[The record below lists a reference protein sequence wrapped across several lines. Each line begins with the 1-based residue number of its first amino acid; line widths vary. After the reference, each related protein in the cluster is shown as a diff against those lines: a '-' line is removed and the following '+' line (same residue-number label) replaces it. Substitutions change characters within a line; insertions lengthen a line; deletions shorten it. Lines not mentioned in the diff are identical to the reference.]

1 MKKTQDIIGLPVFAI
16 VDGREVGQVKDL
28 VINPEEG
35 SVEYLLVNGG
45 NWYVGAKV
53 LPYRAVTGIGA
64 HAVTTESE
72 TLLTNLNES
81 TNASVLLQ
89 RNIKVKGTRVLT
101 KKGNLL
107 GVVCE
112 YELDENTGKIT
123 SLEFKPLDGEGETM
137 VIKANQVLT
146 FGKDVLVVED
156 KLGDLGAG
164 RRSAA
169 PQEKTGPEPEQPVTQ
184 PPDSSKE
191 STAARLFVERQRQ
204 FLMGKRVGQE
214 IRDDSGNVIIP
225 EGVVIDEA
233 VLDVAE
239 AHGKL
244 IELSQNIKP

>member
-53 LPYRAVTGIGA
+53 LPYRAVTGIGV

-72 TLLTNLNES
+72 NLLTNLNES

-107 GVVCE
+107 GVVSE
-112 YELDENTGKIT
+112 YEIDENTGKIT
-123 SLEFKPLDGEGETM
+123 SLEFKPLDGEGETA

-156 KLGDLGAG
+156 KLGELGTA

-169 PQEKTGPEPEQPVTQ
+169 AQEKTWAEAEQPVTPQ
-184 PPDSSKE
+184 PDAGKE

-204 FLMGKRVGQE
+204 FLMGKRVIQE
-214 IRDDSGNVIIP
+214 IKDDSGNVIIP
-225 EGVVIDEA
+225 EGVVIDEGI
-233 VLDVAE
+233 LDVAE